1 MEKFSDR
8 IKDWQTTAND
18 NEALIPPEN
27 AGTIAE
33 ILTRAKARAETA
45 LGEVIDPEIADLPPG
60 TLGDCH
66 SQTGT
71 IRLAADSIPVSPEDI
86 APAQTRVVL
95 PDEKKLTHAMIH
107 EGTHRM
113 RFAASNDNLPEET
126 EEGLTELATEED
138 TGNTMAY
145 AEYVSNTRAMAA
157 RVGLPIGTLT
167 TDYKTGNIK
176 HINAALAA
184 DANGMTFTEYQK
196 HVAENDNEPYALAA

>member
-8 IKDWQTTAND
+8 INDWQTAAND

-184 DANGMTFTEYQK
+184 DANGMTFTEYQEQF
-196 HVAENDNEPYALAA
+196 VANDDESLALAA